1 MVRAQAGGAFKWIGL
16 QPCGA
21 GAEGWRWRKRWIW
34 QSWHLKCWRRQH
46 LRRWRWW
53 PAAGG
58 GVPRVVAGGGGGGK
72 VQGGVSVGDC
82 GGGGGDGGGGS
93 GGSGGAEERPGRHGA
108 PAGQHHGA
116 SASKVCSLLANSCES
131 RGEAAPQSCSSNFFL
146 RCKPA
151 LRNYILPRPEGKPSS
166 TQLWEVVGCAL
177 PWPPRREL
185 PAAAST
191 NITNHHPPTLLETL
205 PSRLASR
212 RRPSSL
218 SLAAGGGTVGCNSP
232 RRNCCVNVSSPR
244 RTGCSEITVRF
255 RERE

>member
-1 MVRAQAGGAFKWIGL
+1 MYSLSWGFVNRDGKCSCKTRERERPFVVGAAAKQKRRRRRACGSVCVWRRSGQDGMVR
-16 QPCGA
+16 
-21 GAEGWRWRKRWIW
+21 
-34 QSWHLKCWRRQH
+34 RQGSTTA
-46 LRRWRWW
+46 R
-53 PAAGG
+53 PP
-58 GVPRVVAGGGGGGK
+58 PRCARC
-72 VQGGVSVGDC
+72 SPIRAR
-82 GGGGGDGGGGS
+82 
-93 GGSGGAEERPGRHGA
+93 AEERQRRN
-108 PAGQHHGA
+108 PA
-116 SASKVCSLLANSCES
+116 L
-131 RGEAAPQSCSSNFFL
+131 RIFFL
-146 RCKPA
+146 RRKPA

-232 RRNCCVNVSSPR
+232 RRN
-244 RTGCSEITVRF
+244 
-255 RERE
+255 